1 MRSIRSKIE
10 QTATNNQSTE
20 GWLSPRLHPPEKLY
34 GRHAKW
40 KPSKTYWGSRGL
52 DLPGIR
58 DCGGGLAVSLNC
70 RVLWL
75 ETCMHTCNAAYL
87 LMVAI
92 QWAREGSLSSLLGL
106 VYGSDIVFEYIP
118 VRQILLKWE
127 FYVFLQYFWLLF
139 RSFLVQADQSICQC
153 TLQCTPCQL
162 AFESADLDVY
172 FSPANTQC
180 LARDVFS
187 FLLLSWCVS
196 ANIRGRPLFLCVLF
210 PLSFTYA
217 FHPFTFSYFSGEQ
230 GRVLVEKQMAY
241 NWPDMGHIRPARMH
255 ARPYMQM
262 SCYFPWFVCF
272 SAFAISRYNAPHIFP
287 TASQSLSGKSNVQ
300 WQLAKIRRTD
310 GRTGIDWKLFCN
322 FCDCPP
328 GRFDFW
334 FFFPRTNCGQS
345 NDESRR

>member
-1 MRSIRSKIE
+1 MTRTKWIT
-10 QTATNNQSTE
+10 TAFS
-20 GWLSPRLHPPEKLY
+20 
-34 GRHAKW
+34 
-40 KPSKTYWGSRGL
+40 
-52 DLPGIR
+52 
-58 DCGGGLAVSLNC
+58 
-70 RVLWL
+70 VLWVNKIDLLAPTAEQL
-75 ETCMHTCNAAYL
+75 ETSKHVLRKFMSAYR
-87 LMVAI
+87 
-92 QWAREGSLSSLLGL
+92 ARWRVTSLLAN
-106 VYGSDIVFEYIP
+106 VFEYIP

-180 LARDVFS
+180 LGRDVFS
-187 FLLLSWCVS
+187 FLLLSRCVS

-210 PLSFTYA
+210 PLSFIYA

-272 SAFAISRYNAPHIFP
+272 SAFAISRYNALHIFP

-328 GRFDFW
+328 GRFDFC
-334 FFFPRTNCGQS
+334 FFFTNKLRPIKWWKPEISGFSWPFNEVSHFVNALYVFPEGINLLFLRFRSKEMARRWGQKRI
-345 NDESRR
+345 DLWLARMTD